1 MAVAAFD
8 KDAREELDEI
18 NVFLANVSEKVAP
31 EKLDGQGAE
40 INVFANA
47 VAVAAFEKVTREELD
62 GQGTEVNVFANT
74 DAMATFDKAA
84 PGKLD
89 GQRPRRRDQHQQQQ
103 GRS

>member
-1 MAVAAFD
+1 VAVAAFD

-18 NVFLANVSEKVAP
+18 NVFLANVSDKVAP

-62 GQGTEVNVFANT
+62 GQGASTQRIDLPSQRTFKHCEGFRRLLEVPLGANE
-74 DAMATFDKAA
+74 
-84 PGKLD
+84 
-89 GQRPRRRDQHQQQQ
+89 
-103 GRS
+103 S